1 MKRVFDRYILKEI
14 ASPFAIGLLVY
25 TFTLLINQILILS
38 KTLISKGATAGTI
51 FKILLYLLPDLLSFT
66 IPMASLMGVL
76 AGMSRLSSDSE
87 IVALRTMGVRNR
99 QLLKPVLLFSLVTWL
114 LSTWLIMYLA
124 PEANYRFNKLYTGV
138 VLSQTVSGIKPGVFY
153 QGLPFYSLYFR
164 DQERGGDWRDVFLYS
179 LKKPDED
186 TVVLARRGRFI
197 YKQSQKDNF
206 IVLND
211 GVVHSFKKNDPSK
224 YTLTFFAQKTETI
237 SSLATFRQ
245 TRRSTQLVFP
255 ELLRRMRAAPDDVL
269 LSLEFHKKFALP
281 FACLALGF
289 LGMSLGI
296 STRKGGKTS
305 GFVISLG
312 IIFIYYVLMTA
323 GRNLIVKRVVTPFW
337 GSWAPTLFLVVI
349 GAWLYRYSTLEKA
362 INWERLFAFNWLRRR
377 RPGPEPAKAIGSDQR
392 ASFRW
397 RPLKILDRYVLRR
410 MFLVF
415 SLVFSSLLLVFYL
428 VNILELIDSV
438 IENKVPF
445 FYLLKYDF
453 YATPEI
459 VTIILP
465 AAILTAV
472 LLTFSLMSKNNEVT
486 AVQVSG
492 VSLLRLALPAVFL
505 GLFLSL
511 AVFFIQENI
520 LPEANRRSASTLDVI
535 HKRQSVA
542 DMEFARNWVLGL
554 DNQIYFYDFY
564 EKRRQRFV
572 GFNILRLDKEFR
584 LRQRIS
590 ARSRHLAGG
599 AGAAAPRRLHQG
611 LQGQS
616 PRRPPALPPT
626 AAAGGRKPE
635 VLFRKDQVQR
645 RHEQPRAEGIHPLP
659 GREAQRSAALP
670 GAALQQL
677 RLPLLLAGHGLHR
690 HPLLLPDGQ
699 PRGAFRHR
707 HRRGRLH
714 GLLGRPGHLQRGRR
728 HRCPVAADCRLRPA
742 GHLHA
747 HFRFPVLQNQNLI
760 VRSPTGTRP
769 EFSIADECGRI

>member
-51 FKILLYLLPDLLSFT
+51 FKILIYLLPDFLSFT

-99 QLLKPVLLFSLVTWL
+99 QLLRPVLLFSFCTWL
-114 LSTWLIMYLA
+114 VSTWLIMFLA

-179 LKKPDED
+179 MKKPEED
-186 TVVLARRGRFI
+186 TLILARKGRFI
-197 YKQSQKDNF
+197 YKQSQKENF

-211 GVVHSFKKNDPSK
+211 GVVHGFKKSDPGK

-255 ELLRRMRAAPDDVL
+255 ELLRRLRAAPGDVL

-312 IIFIYYVLMTA
+312 IIFVYYVLMTA
-323 GRNLIVKRVVTPFW
+323 GRNLIIKGAVTPFW
-337 GSWAPTLFLVVI
+337 GSWAPTLFLVAI

-377 RPGPEPAKAIGSDQR
+377 RPGPLR
-392 ASFRW
+392 AEAAGRDRWTFLRW

-410 MFLVF
+410 MFLIF

-428 VNILELIDSV
+428 VNILELIDNV

-472 LLTFSLMSKNNEVT
+472 LLTFSLMSKNNEVI

-492 VSLLRLALPAVFL
+492 ISLLRLALPAVFL

-511 AVFFIQENI
+511 GVFFIQENV
-520 LPEANRRSASTLDVI
+520 LPEANRRATATLDVI

-554 DNQIYFYDFY
+554 DDRIYFYDFY
-564 EKRRQRFV
+564 EKSRRRFV

-584 LRQRIS
+584 LRQRIT
-590 ARSRHLAGG
+590 ARSAVWQEERVLLLRDGFTRDFHDNLP
-599 AGAAAPRRLHQG
+599 AARQTFL
-611 LQGQS
+611 
-616 PRRPPALPPT
+616 
-626 AAAGGRKPE
+626 E
-635 VLFRKDQVQR
+635 
-645 RHEQPRAEGIHPLP
+645 
-659 GREAQRSAALP
+659 
-670 GAALQQL
+670 L
-677 RLPLLLAGHGLHR
+677 RLPVAENQKFFSEKIKFSGAMNSRELKEYIRYLEEKR
-690 HPLLLPDGQ
+690 SDPLRYRAQLYNNYAFPFSSLVMVFIAIPFSFLMGN
-699 PRGAFRHR
+699 RGALF
-707 HRRGRLH
+707 GVGIAVGVSMAYWGVLGISSSVGAT
-714 GLLGRPGHLQRGRR
+714 GLLSPLI
-728 HRCPVAADCRLRPA
+728 AAFAPL
-742 GHLHA
+742 
-747 HFRFPVLQNQNLI
+747 VLFTLI
-760 VRSPTGTRP
+760 SVFLFFKIKT
-769 EFSIADECGRI
+769 